1 MIKDLLERL
10 SSYNVFN
17 YLLPGV
23 LFAAIG
29 DKLST
34 YTLLHDDIVVA
45 LFVYYFYG
53 LVISRLGSLIVEPL
67 LKRSHFVRFA
77 PYKDFVAASRVD
89 TKIELLSETN
99 NMYRTLCALFICLIG
114 LRGIDDLFQYLSITP
129 KNALVFGS
137 IALFVLFAFA
147 YRKQTAYITQ
157 RISKHLEE
165 STNDTTKS

>member
-29 DKLST
+29 DKLTT
-34 YTLLHDDIVVA
+34 YTLLHDDMVVA

-67 LKRSHFVRFA
+67 LKRSRFIRFA
-77 PYKDFVAASRVD
+77 PYKDFVATSRVD
-89 TKIELLSETN
+89 TKIEILSEAN
-99 NMYRTLCALFICLIG
+99 NMYRTLCALFVCLIVS
-114 LRGIDDLFQYLSITP
+114 LR
-129 KNALVFGS
+129 
-137 IALFVLFAFA
+137 
-147 YRKQTAYITQ
+147 
-157 RISKHLEE
+157 
-165 STNDTTKS
+165 